1 MSRKTALVAHPS
13 PAVLQSVQA
22 ALQGLDVAV
31 VHAPDG
37 RRPGQP
43 GPLDIVFVGLRLHG
57 GASGYELARQL
68 REAHPA
74 ALVLLVAGAMEV
86 VDRARVDASGA
97 DGVLYPPITAKV
109 IRARLEATLGP
120 IAPGPVGS
128 GPAGGHG
135 PGPAAAGAALAPGT
149 SRAGSSLAPESAL
162 SPSPVPPPMPSDERL
177 ATFLPREFRPTE
189 PVTVDPAL
197 VGPALERAILEV
209 LPEVV
214 EAVLRNALVTSPTFR
229 DQVRAAVDR
238 AVAEQ
243 LPEAL
248 RAAEPHRK

>member
-13 PAVLQSVQA
+13 PAILQSVQA
-22 ALQGLDVAV
+22 ALQGLDVYV
-31 VHAPDG
+31 LHAPDG
-37 RRPGQP
+37 RWIGERGAGDGSSP
-43 GPLDIVFVGLRLHG
+43 DIVFMGLRLQG
-57 GASGYELARQL
+57 GASGYELARAT

-74 ALVLLVAGAMEV
+74 ALILLVASAMEV

-97 DGVLYPPITAKV
+97 DGVLYPPVTAKS
-109 IRARLEATLGP
+109 IRARLEASLGQLSARPASAPAVADLVPPTLP
-120 IAPGPVGS
+120 P
-128 GPAGGHG
+128 
-135 PGPAAAGAALAPGT
+135 T
-149 SRAGSSLAPESAL
+149 ESAQR
-162 SPSPVPPPMPSDERL
+162 PSPVAPPLASEERL
-177 ATFLPREFRPTE
+177 ASFLPREFRHAE

-214 EAVLRNALVTSPTFR
+214 EGVLRNALITSPTFR
-229 DQVRAAVDR
+229 DQVRAAVER

-248 RAAEPHRK
+248 RAVEASRR